1 MSELVI
7 ELKHAARSKRVADIA
22 EETIKNVYPRY
33 YPAGAVQF
41 FLNLHCEERINMAM
55 EKEKIYLVFAGDYV
69 VGTGSIRENEIC
81 RLFIL
86 PEYQQKGY
94 GSQLMDV
101 LEKQVFQ
108 NNPVIHIDASFPA
121 ESMYLKRGYKIISYE
136 KIETGNGDFLCY
148 HRMEKNRVVSL

>member
-1 MSELVI
+1 MKS
-7 ELKHAARSKRVADIA
+7 AD
-22 EETIKNVYPRY
+22 
-33 YPAGAVQF
+33 
-41 FLNLHCEERINMAM
+41 C
-55 EKEKIYLVFAGDYV
+55 
-69 VGTGSIRENEIC
+69 
-81 RLFIL
+81 LFC

-136 KIETGNGDFLCY
+136 KIETENGDFLCY
-148 HRMEKNRVVSL
+148 HRMEKNRVVSLWYNPVKVLSP